1 MRLIFMGSGDF
12 AVPALE
18 ALVAAGH
25 EIVATYSQPPRQAG
39 RGKRLQPTPL
49 AKRAHELGLDVR
61 CPGIMDGPEFAN
73 ELTGIGAEFGIL
85 VAFGTLL
92 PDTVLS
98 APVGGFLNIHP
109 SLLPRWRGAAPIQRT
124 IMAGDSATGVCVMQ
138 MNERF
143 DDGPVLLRRE
153 VPVPGDATYSTLA
166 PVLAVTGAELVV
178 EALAN
183 IDRLEPVPQGTAG
196 RTSAP
201 RIDKSETR
209 IDWNRPAAE
218 ICRQVRAL
226 SRVPGAWTEHGRMRL
241 KVLAAEV
248 VEGSGKP
255 GEVLDSELTVACG
268 ENAVRLVEIQRPGKR
283 SAAVAEFLR
292 GCQIEVGATLG
303 CPESGEG

>member
-1 MRLIFMGSGDF
+1 MGSGDF

-25 EIVATYSQPPRQAG
+25 EIAATYSQPPRQAG

-49 AKRAHELGLDVR
+49 ASRAHELGLDVR
-61 CPGIMDGPEFAN
+61 CPETMDGPEFAN
-73 ELTGIGAEFGIL
+73 ELTGLGAGFGIL
-85 VAFGTLL
+85 VAFGPLL
-92 PDTVLS
+92 PSRVLS
-98 APVGGFLNIHP
+98 APVGGFLNVHP

-124 IMAGDSATGVCVMQ
+124 IMAGDSVTGVCVMQ

-143 DDGPVLLRRE
+143 DDGPVLLCRE
-153 VPVPGDATYSTLA
+153 VPVPGDATYSSLA
-166 PVLAVTGAELVV
+166 PVLAATGAELIV
-178 EALAN
+178 EALAD

-218 ICRQVRAL
+218 ICRQVRAF
-226 SRVPGAWTEHGRMRL
+226 SRVPGAWTDLGRMRI
-241 KVLAAEV
+241 KILAAEV
-248 VEGSGKP
+248 VEGRGKP
-255 GEVLDSELTVACG
+255 GEVLDSELAVACG
-268 ENAVRLVEIQRPGKR
+268 ENAVRLMEIQRPGKR
-283 SAAVAEFLR
+283 SATASEFLR
-292 GCQIEVGATLG
+292 GFQIGVGEMFG